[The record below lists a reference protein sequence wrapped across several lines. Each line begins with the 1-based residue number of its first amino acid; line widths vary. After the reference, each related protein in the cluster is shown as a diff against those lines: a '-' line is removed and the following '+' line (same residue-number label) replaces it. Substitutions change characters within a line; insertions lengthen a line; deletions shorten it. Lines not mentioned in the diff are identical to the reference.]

1 MISST
6 VDTHALSKITPL
18 SARKIAYRTTMHKRS
33 KNTGHTHAGG
43 TVIYIFTS
51 LI

>member
-6 VDTHALSKITPL
+6 VDTHALFKVTPL
-18 SARKIAYRTTMHKRS
+18 SARRIAYRTTMHKRS
-33 KNTGHTHAGG
+33 KNTAHTHAGG
-43 TVIYIFTS
+43 TIVNIFTS